1 MYMYIYNYIDV
12 HPFEHVE
19 IVDSVVEC
27 PSCRR
32 LDELLRGSI
41 CDPTRVTTFGAEA
54 KLQRF
59 FTAGKSGRWLV
70 DGWLM
75 VGSWVQW

>member
-1 MYMYIYNYIDV
+1 MNMYIYIDV

-32 LDELLRGSI
+32 SLDELLRGSI

-54 KLQRF
+54 KEQRF